1 MREWP
6 VAIEFE
12 RLSGNVFPESLFCA
26 GAVEEG
32 RGCWVFS
39 AARRAAFFPA
49 GPSDVVLVVFLC
61 RQASKTPCGRARP
74 GVLPGLFLPVFLARM
89 APTECRTAPPARRK
103 GSSSLLP
110 TGTRARLLE

>member
-12 RLSGNVFPESLFCA
+12 RLSGNTFPESLFCA

-39 AARRAAFFPA
+39 AVRVRSARP
-49 GPSDVVLVVFLC
+49 
-61 RQASKTPCGRARP
+61 P
-74 GVLPGLFLPVFLARM
+74 GVLLGLFLSVLFFSPDRVIGRPM
-89 APTECRTAPPARRK
+89 GAPPRRPHRGFCWVCVAKFSENPARH
-103 GSSSLLP
+103 
-110 TGTRARLLE
+110 A

>member
-26 GAVEEG
+26 GAVKEG

-39 AARRAAFFPA
+39 AARRAAFF
-49 GPSDVVLVVFLC
+49 S
-61 RQASKTPCGRARP
+61 GRP
-74 GVLPGLFLPVFLARM
+74 Q
-89 APTECRTAPPARRK
+89 
-103 GSSSLLP
+103 
-110 TGTRARLLE
+110 